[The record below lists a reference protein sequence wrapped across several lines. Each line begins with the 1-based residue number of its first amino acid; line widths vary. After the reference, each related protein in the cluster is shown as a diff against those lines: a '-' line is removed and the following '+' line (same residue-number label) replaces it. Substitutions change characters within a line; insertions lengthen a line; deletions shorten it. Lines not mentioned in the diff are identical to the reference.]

1 MKKLM
6 VLALISSS
14 VMASDWIEEDWSRDS
29 VITSYKGEQQWSAKI
44 RHAKNSTQRM
54 FFFYERTG
62 NSPCNPSTIKKNAI
76 WKFNG
81 QPVQIFQWCKKY
93 ADTERY
99 YVYATS
105 ATDKGDKFI
114 VSTFKAKSFVYI
126 EPSSDFN
133 WKVNLSA
140 KGFSKA
146 WNSYGGD
153 AL

>member
-6 VLALISSS
+6 VLALLSGS
-14 VMASDWIEEDWSRDS
+14 VMASNWIEEDWGRDS
-29 VITSYKGEQQWSAKI
+29 VTTSYKGEQHWSAKI

-62 NSPCNPSTIKKNAI
+62 NSPCNPSTTKETAV

-81 QPVQIFQWCKKY
+81 QPVQIFQWCKRY
-93 ADTERY
+93 ADTGRHFL
-99 YVYATS
+99 YAT
-105 ATDKGDKFI
+105 AVTDKGDKFI
-114 VSTFKAKSFVYI
+114 VDSFKAKDHVYI

-146 WNSYGGD
+146 WGAYGGN